1 MNNVGIYSFGWVIVF
16 FSKTEAVLLNSIFI
30 FYPERFMLDT
40 KVLHNGSSLDLSNS
54 FDFQAVIYSGA
65 LSSFKSNI
73 LNVGWK
79 QMYLKTIITNKI
91 LTMKITW
98 SKRLYFFYFFFLF

>member
-1 MNNVGIYSFGWVIVF
+1 MS
-16 FSKTEAVLLNSIFI
+16 LNSIFI

-73 LNVGWK
+73 LNVG
-79 QMYLKTIITNKI
+79 
-91 LTMKITW
+91 
-98 SKRLYFFYFFFLF
+98 